1 MDTTGQE
8 HDHPDYEAREKLKE
22 LEQMVL
28 SGRQKH
34 EPVPEEAKLDLSAIS
49 DKELKEE
56 LRRRGV
62 VEEII
67 VDHSDPLSAFG
78 KLPRAQQE
86 QLRKAL
92 KREMG
97 AAMGIGMIEKF
108 KNHIWEEDR
117 LITDV
122 KVFHLKFEFLVK

>member
-8 HDHPDYEAREKLKE
+8 YEARKTLEDLKKEKL
-22 LEQMVL
+22 QGL
-28 SGRQKH
+28 SDH
-34 EPVPEEAKLDLSAIS
+34 D
-49 DKELKEE
+49 LKEE

-67 VDHSDPLSAFG
+67 VDHSGPLSAFG

-122 KVFHLKFEFLVK
+122 KIFHLKFEMLVK